1 MFRLTRAQV
10 REIDRRAIEDYHIPG
25 IVLMEN
31 AARSAAAVAVQML
44 SPGSPVAIVCG
55 GGNNGGDGL
64 AIARHLHNAGF
75 AISIHLVTDSPKYSH
90 DTRINFEIV
99 RAMRVPLGWDNS
111 ASLIIDALVGT
122 GLTHPPRADAL
133 AAITQ
138 MIQSGKPI
146 LAIDVPSGLDCDTG
160 LPLGEACIRATK
172 TITFVAEKAG
182 FANPESKKYTGEV
195 IVGDIGCPR
204 DLIERVAAG

>member
-1 MFRLTRAQV
+1 
-10 REIDRRAIEDYHIPG
+10 
-25 IVLMEN
+25 
-31 AARSAAAVAVQML
+31 
-44 SPGSPVAIVCG
+44 
-55 GGNNGGDGL
+55 
-64 AIARHLHNAGF
+64 
-75 AISIHLVTDSPKYSH
+75 
-90 DTRINFEIV
+90 
-99 RAMRVPLGWDNS
+99 MRVPLGWDNS

-182 FANPESKKYTGEV
+182 FANLVLAGDWVHTDHPTALMERAVATGRHAANSILASDGLREVPVPAAKKKGP
-195 IVGDIGCPR
+195 GLLPR
-204 DLIERVAAG
+204 F